1 MLRTLVHAVTTGEQV
16 GSQDS
21 ECWASEWV
29 LLFWVWATLHCLID
43 SPLSHSQSQSQ
54 HCHSPGTGQAPP
66 HKHRQVD
73 KPHSLSLTNDLAVE
87 NFDDL
92 AFRWGV
98 FMRQVV
104 VFRSY
109 MTKQIAT
116 FLPANTLNML
126 NSWSCL
132 AVFFTSL
139 SIITSHP
146 VKNRALLWSK
156 KTFVWSAFTLRFP
169 KIVGLKCF
177 FHREWYFSG

>member
-1 MLRTLVHAVTTGEQV
+1 MSAETVRGWCCSGCGLHFTVSLTVHCRTHSHNT
-16 GSQDS
+16 
-21 ECWASEWV
+21 
-29 LLFWVWATLHCLID
+29 ATVAQAQGRRRRTNID
-43 SPLSHSQSQSQ
+43 KLTSLT
-54 HCHSPGTGQAPP
+54 HCHSQTM
-66 HKHRQVD
+66 
-73 KPHSLSLTNDLAVE
+73 LLWT

-116 FLPANTLNML
+116 LLPANTLNML
-126 NSWSCL
+126 NSWSCP

-146 VKNRALLWSK
+146 VKKRALLWSK

>member
-1 MLRTLVHAVTTGEQV
+1 M

-21 ECWASEWV
+21 ECRVGGAV
-29 LLFWVWATLHCLID
+29 LCLGYNCLID
-43 SPLSHSQSQSQ
+43 SPLTVTLTQSQ
-54 HCHSPGTGQAPP
+54 HRAGAAAQTSTKLTNLTHCHSQTI
-66 HKHRQVD
+66 
-73 KPHSLSLTNDLAVE
+73 LLWT

-116 FLPANTLNML
+116 YYLLCRNNTLNML

-132 AVFFTSL
+132 AVVFTSL

-177 FHREWYFSG
+177 FHSEWYFSG